1 MLPLRKRLSYK
12 QAKWALVLILLLSL
26 LMSFF
31 QILVDWQEEKAT
43 IQNQVMSTLHIVEEA
58 ATEAAYSLDEE
69 FARKVVAGLMQ
80 SKHFYNVKIED
91 DLGYELANQYMPL
104 AKLSWRWLS
113 DDIFGDLQHSFTLPL
128 MSGNN
133 YQVGKLTVSIDSVA
147 LTNGFVRRNIR
158 LITTSLLSAFFL
170 GVAMFV
176 LFYVQI
182 SRPLSRLIDQLSWL
196 EKDDNDPLQVR
207 FSQTSREDEL
217 GILAR
222 TITALWHKRKKVEN
236 ELAKSEAYF
245 KAVLHQSSEC
255 MLLTDLKGQI
265 LDCNNETCRLLGY
278 DETTLLTLNIQDI
291 DLEQTPDLLREWA
304 ETSSDDAKIFE
315 AQYRRNN
322 GDHFPVEVCGNIITL
337 DHELR
342 FLASFRDIT
351 QRKLDQEQVK
361 FLAYYDALTNL
372 PNRRFLNQNIEKV
385 IATAQQDGHIG
396 GVLFI
401 DLDRFKN
408 INDSMGHHVGDAL
421 LVEASKRILACLS
434 EDDMAVRMGGDEFV
448 IVVPVLGDNVAQAQ
462 NRVTVLAET
471 LLLQFSQVFRLDQ
484 SDLFISASIGISLFP
499 FDDANDAQI
508 LRQADTAMYEAKESG
523 RNAYRFYQQEMQQQ
537 IAERAQLEKALHR
550 AISNEEF
557 YLVYQPQ
564 VNEHGQL
571 IGFEALIRWYN
582 EELGLVPPNRFIPIA
597 EETGMIYEVGNWVM
611 ENVCQ
616 QLKLWQ
622 DTGLPTTFKSVA
634 INISPYQFAKENFV
648 ESVCEIIKRFDV
660 DSGLLDLE
668 ITEGMLV
675 ENMASVAEKMWR
687 LKEQNIS
694 FSIDDFGTGYSS
706 LRYLQHFPITQL
718 KIDQSFV
725 RDLTS
730 EPQSHVIINTI
741 VSMATHM
748 NLSVLAEGV
757 EYQEEK
763 TILEKMGCEKYQG
776 YFFSRPV
783 NADVAT
789 QYLCDGVTFPLQMAQ
804 A

>member
-26 LMSFF
+26 LMSTF
-31 QILVDWQEEKAT
+31 QVFLDWQEEKTT
-43 IQNQVMSTLHIVEEA
+43 IQNQVMSTLHIVQNS
-58 ATEAAYSLDEE
+58 ATEAAYSLDEDL
-69 FARKVVAGLMQ
+69 AKKVLMGLMR
-80 SKHFYNVKIED
+80 SNSFYKARLED
-91 DLGYELANQYMPL
+91 DLGYELASAYRSLDPL
-104 AKLSWRWLS
+104 SLRWLS
-113 DDIFGDLQHSFTLPL
+113 ENIFSGLQRHFSLPL
-128 MSGNN
+128 MRSNHLS
-133 YQVGKLTVSIDSVA
+133 VGTLMVTIDSGTV
-147 LTNGFVRRNIR
+147 TNGFIRRNIR
-158 LITTSLLSAFFL
+158 LITTSLISAMLL
-170 GVAMFV
+170 GAAMFM

-182 SRPLSRLIDQLSWL
+182 SHPLSRLIVQLGQL
-196 EKDDNDPLQVR
+196 EKEDDDPAQLK
-207 FSQTSREDEL
+207 FKQTAREDEL

-222 TITALWHKRKKVEN
+222 TITALWHKRKKVET

-255 MLLTDLKGQI
+255 MLLTNLKGQI
-265 LDCNNETCRLLGY
+265 LDCNSETCRLLAY
-278 DETTLLTLNIQDI
+278 DKATLLTLTIQEI
-291 DLEQTPDLLREWA
+291 DPQQTPNLLREWA
-304 ETSSDDAKIFE
+304 SNSQGEPKIFE
-315 AQYRRNN
+315 AQYCRSS
-322 GDHFPVEVCGNIITL
+322 GVSFPVEVCGNIITL
-337 DHELR
+337 DHDAH

-385 IATAQQDGHIG
+385 ITTAQSNGHIG
-396 GVLFI
+396 GLLFI

-434 EDDMAVRMGGDEFV
+434 DADIAVRMGGDEFV
-448 IVVPVLGDNVAQAQ
+448 LLIPVLGGNVEDAQS
-462 NRVTVLAET
+462 RVTFLAET
-471 LLLQFSQVFRLDQ
+471 LLSQLSQVFCLEQ
-484 SDLFISASIGISLFP
+484 TDLFISASIGISLFP
-499 FDDANDAQI
+499 FDDANDVQI

-523 RNAYRFYQQEMQQQ
+523 RNAYRFYRYEMQQQ
-537 IAERAQLEKALHR
+537 VAERATVEKALHS
-550 AISNEEF
+550 AISNDEF

-597 EETGMIYEVGNWVM
+597 EEIGLIYGVGNWVL
-611 ENVCQ
+611 ENVCL
-616 QLKLWQ
+616 QLKAWQ
-622 DTGLPTTFKSVA
+622 DMVLPSTFKSVA
-634 INISPYQFAKENFV
+634 INISPYQFAKECFV
-648 ESVCEIIKRFDV
+648 ESVCGVIERTQV
-660 DSGLLDLE
+660 DPSLLDLE

-675 ENMASVAEKMWR
+675 ENITSVAEKMWR
-687 LKEQNIS
+687 LKEHNIR

-730 EPQSHVIINTI
+730 DPQSHVIINTI

-757 EYQEEK
+757 EHQVEK
-763 TILEKMGCEKYQG
+763 DILENIGCAKYQG
-776 YFFSRPV
+776 YFFSKPV
-783 NADVAT
+783 KADTAT
-789 QYLCDGVTFPLQMAQ
+789 QYLSGDITFPLQSQSA
-804 A
+804 

>member
-26 LMSFF
+26 SMSTF
-31 QILVDWQEEKAT
+31 QIFIDWQDEKAT
-43 IQNQVMSTLHIVEEA
+43 IQNQVMSTLHIVENA

-69 FARKVVAGLMQ
+69 LAKKVLIGLMR
-80 SKHFYNVKIED
+80 SSSFYKARLED
-91 DLGYELANQYMPL
+91 DLGIELASAYRSLEPL
-104 AKLSWRWLS
+104 SLRWLS
-113 DDIFGDLQHSFTLPL
+113 EKVFSGLPQHFNLPL
-128 MSGNN
+128 MRNN
-133 YQVGKLTVSIDSVA
+133 HRSVGTLMVTIDSGTV
-147 LTNGFVRRNIR
+147 TNGFIRRNIR
-158 LITTSLLSAFFL
+158 LITTSLMSAFLL
-170 GVAMFV
+170 GAAMFM

-182 SRPLSRLIDQLSWL
+182 SHPLSRLIDQLGQL
-196 EKDDNDPLQVR
+196 EREDNDPAQLN
-207 FSQTSREDEL
+207 FKQTAREDEL

-222 TITALWHKRKKVEN
+222 TITALWHKRKKVET

-255 MLLTDLKGQI
+255 MLLTNTKGQI
-265 LDCNNETCRLLGY
+265 LDCNSETCRLLAY
-278 DETTLLTLNIQDI
+278 DKPTLLTLTIQDI
-291 DLEQTPDLLREWA
+291 DSEQTPNLLREWA
-304 ETSSDDAKIFE
+304 DNSQGEPKIFE
-315 AQYRRNN
+315 AQYRRSS
-322 GDHFPVEVCGNIITL
+322 GVSFPVEVCGNIITL
-337 DHELR
+337 GHDAH

-385 IATAQQDGHIG
+385 ITTAQNNGHIG
-396 GVLFI
+396 GLLFI

-434 EDDMAVRMGGDEFV
+434 EADIAVRMGGDEFV
-448 IVVPVLGDNVAQAQ
+448 LLIPVLGNNAEEAQS
-462 NRVTVLAET
+462 RVTLLAET
-471 LLLQFSQVFRLDQ
+471 LLSQFSQVFCLEKT
-484 SDLFISASIGISLFP
+484 DLFISASIGISLFP
-499 FDDANDAQI
+499 FDGANDAQI

-523 RNAYRFYQQEMQQQ
+523 RNAYRFYRQEMQQQ
-537 IAERAQLEKALHR
+537 VTERATLEKALHS
-550 AISNEEF
+550 AISNDEF

-564 VNEHGQL
+564 VNEYGQL
-571 IGFEALIRWYN
+571 IGFEALIRWLN

-597 EETGMIYEVGNWVM
+597 EEIGLIFDVGNWVL

-616 QLKLWQ
+616 QLKAWQ
-622 DTGLPTTFKSVA
+622 DIGLPPTFKGVA
-634 INISPYQFAKENFV
+634 INISPYQFAKECFV
-648 ESVCEIIKRFDV
+648 ESVCDVIGRTQV
-660 DSGLLDLE
+660 DSSLLDLE

-675 ENMASVAEKMWR
+675 ENISSVAEKMWR
-687 LKEQNIS
+687 LKEHNIR

-730 EPQSHVIINTI
+730 DPQSHVIINTI

-757 EYQEEK
+757 EHQEEK
-763 TILEKMGCEKYQG
+763 DILENMGCETYQG
-776 YFFSRPV
+776 YFFSKPV
-783 NADVAT
+783 NADKAT
-789 QYLCDGVTFPLQMAQ
+789 QYLSGNFTFPLQPQNA
-804 A
+804 

>member
-1 MLPLRKRLSYK
+1 MLPLHKRLSYK

-26 LMSFF
+26 SMSTF
-31 QILVDWQEEKAT
+31 QIVIDWQDEKAT
-43 IQNQVMSTLHIVEEA
+43 IQNQVMSTLHIVENA

-69 FARKVVAGLMQ
+69 LAKKVLTGLMR
-80 SKHFYNVKIED
+80 SNSFYKARLED
-91 DLGYELANQYMPL
+91 DLGTELASSYRSLEPL
-104 AKLSWRWLS
+104 SLRWLS
-113 DDIFGDLQHSFTLPL
+113 EKVFSGLPQHFSLPL
-128 MSGNN
+128 MRNN
-133 YQVGKLTVSIDSVA
+133 HLSVGTLMVAIDSGTV
-147 LTNGFVRRNIR
+147 TNGFIRRNIR
-158 LITTSLLSAFFL
+158 LITTSLMSAFLL
-170 GVAMFV
+170 GAAMFM

-182 SRPLSRLIDQLSWL
+182 SHPLSRLIDQLGQL
-196 EKDDNDPLQVR
+196 EREDNDPAQLK
-207 FSQTSREDEL
+207 FKQTAREDEL

-222 TITALWHKRKKVEN
+222 TITALWHKRKKVET

-255 MLLTDLKGQI
+255 MLLTNLKGQI
-265 LDCNNETCRLLGY
+265 LDCNSETCRLLAY
-278 DETTLLTLNIQDI
+278 DKPTLLTLTIQEI
-291 DLEQTPDLLREWA
+291 DPEQTPSLLREW
-304 ETSSDDAKIFE
+304 TNNSQGDPKIFE
-315 AQYRRNN
+315 AQYRRSS
-322 GDHFPVEVCGNIITL
+322 GVSFPVEVCGNIITL
-337 DHELR
+337 DHEAH

-385 IATAQQDGHIG
+385 ITTAQNNGHIG
-396 GVLFI
+396 GLLFI

-434 EDDMAVRMGGDEFV
+434 QADIAVRMGGDEFV
-448 IVVPVLGDNVAQAQ
+448 LLIPVLGGNGEEAQS
-462 NRVTVLAET
+462 RVTLLAET
-471 LLLQFSQVFRLDQ
+471 LLSQLCQVFRLEQ
-484 SDLFISASIGISLFP
+484 TDLFISASIGISLFP
-499 FDDANDAQI
+499 FDGANDAQI

-523 RNAYRFYQQEMQQQ
+523 RNAYRFYRQEMQQQ
-537 IAERAQLEKALHR
+537 VAERAALEKALHR
-550 AISNEEF
+550 AISNDEF

-571 IGFEALIRWYN
+571 IGFEALIRWSN

-597 EETGMIYEVGNWVM
+597 EEIGLIYDVGNWVL

-616 QLKLWQ
+616 QLKAWQ
-622 DTGLPTTFKSVA
+622 DIGLPPTFKGVA
-634 INISPYQFAKENFV
+634 INISPYQFAKESFV
-648 ESVCEIIKRFDV
+648 ESVCDVIGRTQV
-660 DSGLLDLE
+660 DSSLLDLE

-675 ENMASVAEKMWR
+675 ENIASVAEKMWR
-687 LKEQNIS
+687 LKEHNIR

-706 LRYLQHFPITQL
+706 LRYLQHFPINQL

-730 EPQSHVIINTI
+730 DPQSHVIINTI

-757 EYQEEK
+757 EHEVEK
-763 TILEKMGCEKYQG
+763 DILENMGCAKYQG
-776 YFFSRPV
+776 YFFSKPV
-783 NADVAT
+783 KADTAT
-789 QYLCDGVTFPLQMAQ
+789 QYLSGDITFPLQYQNA
-804 A
+804 